1 MVDCIQ
7 SRGLELYYKIVNQ
20 MKIDC
25 VSGLNLNKYSEKR
38 VRKMHVLW
46 IMLSKTRAL
55 NISMLRL
62 ESCFPPLSKFLAT
75 RLLVALLAMLL
86 ICDLSKIE

>member
-1 MVDCIQ
+1 
-7 SRGLELYYKIVNQ
+7 

-25 VSGLNLNKYSEKR
+25 VSGLNLNMYSEKR

-55 NISMLRL
+55 NISMFRL
-62 ESCFPPLSKFLAT
+62 EGCLPPLSKFLAT
-75 RLLVALLAMLL
+75 RLACIPFVLMQKFPALV
-86 ICDLSKIE
+86 ITY